1 MGAIIFFLLW
11 SVSTFSEKGVI
22 SSINNKYRIMNYKI
36 NNENYNNEIPD
47 DIQSITFENK
57 FNQNIDNVAFPTS
70 LSIFWFLGKLWVVKL
85 SFIKICFYIILRMY
99 IYVSKYKKY
108 YYLTIH

>member
-1 MGAIIFFLLW
+1 
-11 SVSTFSEKGVI
+11 
-22 SSINNKYRIMNYKI
+22 MNYKI

-70 LSIFWFLGKLWVVKL
+70 LSIF
-85 SFIKICFYIILRMY
+85 
-99 IYVSKYKKY
+99 
-108 YYLTIH
+108 